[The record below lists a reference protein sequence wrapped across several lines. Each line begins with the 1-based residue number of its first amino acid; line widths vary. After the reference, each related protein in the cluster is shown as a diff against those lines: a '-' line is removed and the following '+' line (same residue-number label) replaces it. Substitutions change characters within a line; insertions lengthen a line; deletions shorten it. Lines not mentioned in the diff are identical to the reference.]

1 MGLAS
6 RVGERGSH
14 AGTQAWLPPLQP
26 LSPSLPALEVAEA
39 VFPILTGA
47 NQGLGE
53 APGSLWKQE
62 GPCCSFS
69 SPIGA
74 MLVLGSPRSTAGA
87 PTSEQESCP
96 EARSLDVNV
105 GILSHCSPWY
115 HTQCPAHRSVWLA
128 GPAPALLTTC
138 SPRERMLVRAKCTLP
153 LRWDLF
159 LLMLHAL
166 SRACSSDDQSPGL
179 SSAGWELSE
188 GRSQVPLL
196 WKMRFG
202 GAGQRSRPS
211 VGRKLGPPA
220 T

>member
-1 MGLAS
+1 M
-6 RVGERGSH
+6 GERGSH

-39 VFPILTGA
+39 AFPILTGA
-47 NQGLGE
+47 NQGPGE

-96 EARSLDVNV
+96 EAWSLDVNV
-105 GILSHCSPWY
+105 GIISHCSPWY
-115 HTQCPAHRSVWLA
+115 HTQCPVHRSVWLV

-138 SPRERMLVRAKCTLP
+138 SQRERMMVRAKCTLP

-166 SRACSSDDQSPGL
+166 SGACSSDNQSPGL
-179 SSAGWELSE
+179 SPAGWELSE

-196 WKMRFG
+196 WKVRVWWVRAEEQAFCKKD
-202 GAGQRSRPS
+202 AGPS
-211 VGRKLGPPA
+211 CNLTRGP
-220 T
+220 